1 MISGSK
7 FGATNVNINVSYKT
21 YLKFLS
27 KLTSYQMLRAES
39 AKRLKLKKNNKN
51 LAKCHSQGSSSRPLV
66 HNQATHP
73 VEQGLFS
80 V

>member
-7 FGATNVNINVSYKT
+7 FGVTNVNINVSYKT

-39 AKRLKLKKNNKN
+39 AKRLKLQK
-51 LAKCHSQGSSSRPLV
+51 
-66 HNQATHP
+66 
-73 VEQGLFS
+73 
-80 V
+80 